1 MTQKTDF
8 QAVFDGL
15 KSLLEPHA
23 GRLLVKADEVGNYY
37 LEIPYSD
44 RYKREVFFGAAQV
57 KKNYVSFHLMPVYL
71 FPDLLDD
78 LPELLDKRMQG
89 KSCFNFKTLD
99 EDQRVALEALV
110 ARCVS
115 RLETEKL
122 L

>member
-1 MTQKTDF
+1 M
-8 QAVFDGL
+8 
-15 KSLLEPHA
+15 
-23 GRLLVKADEVGNYY
+23 RWGNYY